1 MQEVKEVGSISLVG
15 RKHWIASRT
24 IFTWIKKS
32 ESRDQIKTKSR
43 KKTLI
48 EGKNN
53 VEELNELTQKN
64 DKLKRILSEKEKYTL
79 K

>member
-15 RKHWIASRT
+15 RKHWIASST

-32 ESRDQIKTKSR
+32 ESRDKIKTKSR

>member
-15 RKHWIASRT
+15 RKHWIASST